1 LIAKEWVFK
10 LPGFITYMPAG
21 TKKNDQQA
29 RSLQPIAFY
38 VVSKICSINFGLN
51 KNWTTGSR
59 MVVAKNATQD
69 WTQFW
74 KGERTSFNEVMKLAT
89 TYFARQ
95 IVNRFS
101 LTSRH
106 QVFDYGCGP
115 GFFADHLST
124 LGIPVTGA
132 DINPYFIEQSRNNH
146 PRSLFIHTSSNISEA
161 AAQLAKGLNKK
172 RFDVIVMLSISQ
184 YFGSLEE
191 FEQVIRM
198 LTPYASQTGR
208 IVVADVLD
216 SKTSSY
222 IDGLGLLMQ
231 CIRHAKLISFVR
243 FMRYVTSSTYAKIY
257 KDSKLLQIPEDFVKD
272 MCKRNGLAYEKV
284 SGLTIHPSRTNYI
297 LWKLS

>member
-1 LIAKEWVFK
+1 
-10 LPGFITYMPAG
+10 
-21 TKKNDQQA
+21 
-29 RSLQPIAFY
+29 
-38 VVSKICSINFGLN
+38 
-51 KNWTTGSR
+51 

-101 LTSRH
+101 LTAKH

-124 LGIPVTGA
+124 LEIPVTGA

-146 PRSLFIHTSSNISEA
+146 PHSLFIHTSSNISEA
-161 AAQLAKGLNKK
+161 ERQLANELNEK
-172 RFDVIVMLSISQ
+172 RFDVIVMLSIAQ
-184 YFGSLEE
+184 YFGSLQE

-198 LTPYASQTGR
+198 LVPYTSQTGK

-231 CIRHAKLISFVR
+231 CVRHAKLISFVR

-257 KDSKLLQIPEDFVKD
+257 KDSKLLQIPEDFIND

-297 LWKLS
+297 FSKLS